1 MMTKSFESENLEI
14 VVHPAVQHKLLR
26 LRDVNTGKAVFSQ
39 LLKEIGLLLGYEIT
53 KNLDVMPA
61 EVETPMGK
69 CSGNEIAQSEIVII
83 PILRAGLGMTDGF
96 IELLPGAT
104 VGHIGCY
111 RDEKTKQPVEYMVE
125 IPEYKGQT
133 YIIVD
138 PMLAT
143 GNSAK
148 YATDILK
155 RHGVP
160 GKNIRFMALVA
171 APEGV
176 GRFHEAHPDVYLL
189 VAAVDSHL
197 DENAYI
203 VPGLGDAGD
212 RLFGTSHE

>member
-1 MMTKSFESENLEI
+1 MTKSFKSENLEI
-14 VVHPAVQHKLLR
+14 VEHPAVQHKLLR
-26 LRDVNTGKAVFSQ
+26 LRDVNTGKALFSQ
-39 LLKEIGLLLGYEIT
+39 LLKEVGLLLGYEIT
-53 KNLDVMPA
+53 KNLNVTPA
-61 EVETPMGK
+61 EIETPMGK

-96 IELLPGAT
+96 LELLPGAT

-111 RDEKTKQPVEYMVE
+111 RDEKTKKPVEYMVE

-148 YATDILK
+148 YATDLLK
-155 RHGVP
+155 HRGVP

-176 GRFHEAHPDVYLL
+176 SQFHEAHPDVYLL

-197 DENAYI
+197 DERAYI

-212 RLFGTSHE
+212 RLFGTSHV

>member
-1 MMTKSFESENLEI
+1 MMTRSSESENLEI
-14 VVHPAVQHKLLR
+14 VEHPAVQHKLLR
-26 LRDVNTGKAVFSQ
+26 LRDVNTGKALFSQ
-39 LLKEIGLLLGYEIT
+39 LLKEIGLLLAYEIT
-53 KNLDVMPA
+53 KNLDVTPA
-61 EVETPMGK
+61 EVETPMGE
-69 CSGNEIAQSEIVII
+69 CNGNEIAQSEIVII

-96 IELLPGAT
+96 LELLPGAT
-104 VGHIGCY
+104 VGHIGCC
-111 RDEKTKQPVEYMVE
+111 RDKKTKQPVEYMVK

-133 YIIVD
+133 YVIVD

-155 RHGVP
+155 RRGVP

-176 GRFHEAHPDVYLL
+176 RRFNEAHPDVYLL

-212 RLFGTSHE
+212 RLFGTSHD

>member
-1 MMTKSFESENLEI
+1 MGRFGATCAGPTRTPTLLC
-14 VVHPAVQHKLLR
+14 AVSTPLWVSR
-26 LRDVNTGKAVFSQ
+26 LR
-39 LLKEIGLLLGYEIT
+39 
-53 KNLDVMPA
+53 
-61 EVETPMGK
+61 
-69 CSGNEIAQSEIVII
+69 SG
-83 PILRAGLGMTDGF
+83 
-96 IELLPGAT
+96 
-104 VGHIGCY
+104 GHIGCY

-203 VPGLGDAGD
+203 IPGLGDAGD
-212 RLFGTSHE
+212 RLFGTAHE

>member
-1 MMTKSFESENLEI
+1 MMTKSFKSENLEI

-26 LRDVNTGKAVFSQ
+26 LRDVNTGKADFSQ

-53 KNLDVMPA
+53 KNLDVTPA

-69 CSGNEIAQSEIVII
+69 CNGNEIAQSEIVII

-96 IELLPGAT
+96 LELLPGAT

-111 RDEKTKQPVEYMVE
+111 KDEKTKRPVEYMVE

-155 RHGVP
+155 RRGVP

-176 GRFHEAHPDVYLL
+176 RRFNEAHPDVYLL

-212 RLFGTSHE
+212 RLFGTSHD